1 MLFHAATIYFIDA
14 RCKCYLRMH
23 IIVLSF
29 FRNKEYMHTYFLC
42 CQVIMSQK
50 LTSYFDYAQRH
61 IIFALLCTTIIEA
74 KLCNIIENAFETLC
88 ISVNS
93 ISTYSQV
100 ISILHV
106 LVKAY
111 QYMGVICFFFSFV
124 FYILCIYLNDDA
136 FFDIHFELQEI
147 LQWLE

>member
-29 FRNKEYMHTYFLC
+29 FQNKEYMHTYFLC
-42 CQVIMSQK
+42 CQVIMFQK
-50 LTSYFDYAQRH
+50 LISYFDYAQRH

-88 ISVNS
+88 ISVNN

-100 ISILHV
+100 IGILYV
-106 LVKAY
+106 LVKAD
-111 QYMGVICFFFSFV
+111 QYMGVICFFFSFFSILYNIYV
-124 FYILCIYLNDDA
+124 F
-136 FFDIHFELQEI
+136 E
-147 LQWLE
+147 